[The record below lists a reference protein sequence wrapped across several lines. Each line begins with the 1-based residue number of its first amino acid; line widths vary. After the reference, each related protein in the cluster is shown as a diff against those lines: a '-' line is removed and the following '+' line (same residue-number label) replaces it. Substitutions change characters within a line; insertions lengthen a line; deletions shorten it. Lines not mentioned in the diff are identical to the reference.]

1 MDLPKFDNRTSQDVL
16 EQIYKLAKAYAPDWN
31 VDAQNPDVGVVA
43 AQLFADMFTGTL
55 YRAQRRLHN
64 HHLMFLNLLG
74 AKQLPPSSASG
85 MVTVSARRNF
95 GGTYLPKGT
104 PLYASAENAEGRVYF
119 ETTEAMYVTDTD
131 IQSIHVTERASNQ
144 IQRVFLRTAEE
155 ETVGA
160 VQLFGD
166 ALAEN
171 LQQHV
176 LYLEDDMVLQTKDST
191 ELVIQFANT
200 LSAQNHERVP
210 LFFQNRAD
218 ACWQFWDGEAW
229 KPIEE
234 VEAYGNGIRLRFAG
248 TSEPCE
254 VMGKTARFVRFV
266 LQKIPEEPILFSD
279 VQYGSQALAKQP
291 DILLFNSAELP
302 TEDFFPFGEQFVVYT
317 DFYIGSQEVLYKKGA
332 RIDLSVEL
340 DFQRVKTDVVVKK
353 PEMRYKFLMRKA
365 DFEDQKPTD
374 IEIDRVV
381 WEYWNGVGWARLF
394 ADASYEDFFT
404 MQKND
409 IETRTVSF
417 FCPEDIEMLVM
428 GPEKNYFIRARLM
441 KVRNPYE
448 VMGDYIAPRVHK
460 ISMSY
465 SYVGNY
471 RRCQQLR
478 MESDLMEYQQ
488 PLPMSGDQPLFQ
500 STLCAYPAV
509 FMELRQPLQDG
520 PIRLFFDILTST
532 AQQMPALRWEYFG
545 CHHSSA
551 GEWRNLEIM
560 DGTENFAHSGIVT
573 VVGCRGF
580 AKTTLFGRTGY
591 FLRIVNLDNQYH
603 GLEAAARHPNVQ
615 SILWNTVQIVQRDTR
630 QPEYFMIQSQEAH
643 KACQL
648 SDGNLE
654 QVTVWVDELGHLS
667 EQEQEHLLHKDESD
681 VRPVYLDDGRLEAI
695 WVKWHEKE
703 DLRRALPKERA
714 YQVDYIH
721 GIVKFGDSRH
731 GAIPPAQHQESIS
744 IAFSVSAGA
753 LGNLPA
759 KSMGG
764 FFGAVEGVDAVSNEK
779 PLLGGVQMETAH
791 ATVRRMTA
799 ELSGMGVM
807 VTQDDFEEVLRCAEQ
822 NIYRVR
828 CIPHVNRQNHP
839 EIGNLAVAILPTDF
853 MQGYE
858 KFSVLAKRVRQYVL
872 QRAPI
877 NLHRIEV
884 FEVSYLE
891 IAVAADLVIREYDR
905 YHEVYRNVTE
915 RLQRFLNPVC
925 GNFNKQGW
933 EIGTL
938 PTREQVYN
946 YIKTTEGVQ
955 WVKSVNLFTSMVT
968 EHGRQDV
975 AAENL
980 PQHAFMVPVFGEPEI
995 NLSVE

>member
-1 MDLPKFDNRTSQDVL
+1 MDLPKFDSRTSQDVL

-31 VDAQNPDVGVVA
+31 IDAQNPDVGMVA
-43 AQLFADMFTGTL
+43 AQLFADMFAGTL
-55 YRAQRRLHN
+55 YRSQRRLYN

-74 AKQLPPSSASG
+74 AKQLPPLSASG
-85 MVTVSARRNF
+85 MVTVAARRNF
-95 GGTYLPKGT
+95 GGTYIPKGT
-104 PLYASAENAEGRVYF
+104 PLYASADNAEGRVYF
-119 ETTEAMYVTDTD
+119 ETTEAMYAADTD
-131 IQSIHVTERASNQ
+131 IQSIHVTERDSNQ
-144 IQRVFLRTAEE
+144 IQRVFLRTADEE
-155 ETVGA
+155 SVGA

-166 ALAEN
+166 ASAEN
-171 LQQHV
+171 LQQHIM
-176 LYLEDDMVLQTKDST
+176 YLEDDMVLQTKDST
-191 ELVIQFANT
+191 ELVIQFSNV

-210 LFFQNRAD
+210 RFFQNGAY
-218 ACWQFWDGEAW
+218 ASWQFWNGEAW
-229 KPIEE
+229 TKIEE
-234 VEAYGNGIRLRFAG
+234 VEPYGNGIRLRFAG

-254 VMGKTARFVRFV
+254 VMGKTARFVRFA
-266 LQKIPEEPILFSD
+266 LQYIPKEPILFSD
-279 VQYGSQALAKQP
+279 LQYGSQALAKQP
-291 DILLFNSAELP
+291 DILLFNSEELP

-340 DFQRVKTDVVVKK
+340 DFQRVKTDVIVKK

-409 IETRTVSF
+409 METRTLSF
-417 FCPEDIEMLVM
+417 CCPEDIEMLVM
-428 GPEKNYFIRARLM
+428 GPEKNYFIRARLL

-471 RRCQQLR
+471 RSCRELR
-478 MESDLMEYQQ
+478 IESDMMEYAQS
-488 PLPMSGDQPLFQ
+488 LPMSGDQPLFQ
-500 STLCAYPAV
+500 STLCAHPAV
-509 FMELRQPLQDG
+509 FLELRQPLQDG
-520 PIRLFFDILTST
+520 PIRLFFDVLPNTMH
-532 AQQMPALRWEYFG
+532 QMPALRWEYFG
-545 CHHSSA
+545 RHHSHE

-573 VVGCRGF
+573 IVGCRGF
-580 AKTTLFGRTGY
+580 TETTLFGRTGY
-591 FLRIVNLDNQYH
+591 FLRIVNLDGQYR
-603 GLEAAARHPNVQ
+603 GLDAAAPHPNVQ
-615 SILWNTVQIVQRDTR
+615 SISYNTVQIVQRDTR
-630 QPEYFMIQSQEAH
+630 QPEYFMMQRQEAH
-643 KACQL
+643 KECRL
-648 SDGNLE
+648 SVGNLE
-654 QVTVWVDELGHLS
+654 QVTVWVNELGHLS
-667 EQEQEHLLHKDESD
+667 MQEQEQLLKKTEHD
-681 VRPVYLDDGRLEAI
+681 VRPVYLEDGRLDAI
-695 WVKWHEKE
+695 WVKWRELE
-703 DLRRALPKERA
+703 DIRRAQLDERV
-714 YQVDYIH
+714 YEVDYMQ
-721 GIVKFGDSRH
+721 GIVKFGDSKH
-731 GAIPPAQHQESIS
+731 GAIPPAQHGESIS

-753 LGNLPA
+753 LGNLEA
-759 KSMGG
+759 HAMGG
-764 FFGAVEGVDAVSNEK
+764 FFGAVDGVDAVINEK
-779 PLLGGVQMETAH
+779 PLLGGVQMEKVD

-799 ELSGMGVM
+799 QLSGMGAM
-807 VTQDDFEEVLRCAEQ
+807 VTQDDFEEILRCAEQ

-828 CIPHVNRQNHP
+828 CIPHRNRRYES
-839 EIGNLAVAILPTDF
+839 EIGNLAVAILPTDY

-858 KFSVLAKRVRQYVL
+858 KFSVLAKRVRQYL
-872 QRAPI
+872 AQRAPI
-877 NLHRIEV
+877 SLHKIEV

-891 IAVAADLVIREYDR
+891 ISVVADLVIREYDR

-915 RLQRFLNPVC
+915 HLKRFLNPVC

-946 YIKTTEGVQ
+946 YIKTTDGVQ

-980 PQHAFMVPVFGEPEI
+980 PQYAFMVPVFGEPEI